1 MHTYTVGKA
10 RFRLRGAA
18 GLFCLIFR
26 VLFGNQM
33 EFANQI
39 ILVTAALI
47 TFSIFAGVLSSRIGA
62 PLLLVFLA
70 FGMLAGEDGPGGI
83 QFSDFRFLYLTGS
96 VGLALILF
104 DGGLRTSRDIFRM
117 ALKPASLLATVGVV
131 VTACIT
137 GVAAHFVL
145 GFGWLESMLIGAIVG
160 STDAA
165 AVFFLL
171 HLHGLR
177 LRPRVAGTLEVESG
191 LNDPMAVFLTLALVH
206 LIGSGMP
213 DGGAAMATWDF
224 VLEFLWQGVG
234 GIIFGLGGGM
244 LVLRAINKLQLSS
257 GLYPILAAALA
268 LVVFAAA
275 QSVNASGFLA
285 VFLVGYTLGNNPH
298 RATSEI
304 SRFSD
309 GLAWLS
315 QITLFL
321 MMGLIV
327 SPSALVP
334 ILLPGLAIAAV
345 LILLARPIAVFLC
358 LLPFQYK
365 WRETGFI
372 SWVGLRGA
380 VPIFLGTIPVLER
393 IPNAHVIFGIAYI
406 VVLVSLVVQG
416 WTITRA
422 ARLTEVEL
430 PPRPR
435 PRARTEIELPA
446 GIGRSVVAYTVD
458 PMSIV
463 ARRRVTRLPLPE
475 GTEIISLMRD
485 GHVRDSQAVE
495 ALIGGDV
502 VMLLTDSENFAL
514 LDMLFG
520 SRTARRA
527 AKQQAGNV
535 DFTLERGANTG
546 SVADLYGFTVGPK
559 EREHTLESL
568 MHLRLGKKIN
578 AGERLHLGEVELIA
592 LEVSEGTPH
601 LIGLDLDPPMRESTL
616 QRLRRRLVETMRALR
631 ELFIADQP
639 PKSH

>member
-1 MHTYTVGKA
+1 
-10 RFRLRGAA
+10 
-18 GLFCLIFR
+18 
-26 VLFGNQM
+26 M

-83 QFSDFRFLYLTGS
+83 RFGDFRLLYITGS

-104 DGGLRTSRDIFRM
+104 DGGLRTSRDTFRR
-117 ALKPASLLATVGVV
+117 ALGPASMLATVGVV
-131 VTACIT
+131 VTAAIT
-137 GVAAHFVL
+137 GVAAHFAL
-145 GFGWLESMLIGAIVG
+145 GFGWLESLLLGTIVG

-171 HLHGLR
+171 HLRGLR

-191 LNDPMAVFLTLALVH
+191 LNDPMAIFLTMALVH
-206 LIGSGMP
+206 VVSVGLP
-213 DGGAAMATWDF
+213 EGGPAHAVWDF
-224 VLEFLWQGVG
+224 FLEFLWQGAG
-234 GIIFGLGGGM
+234 GVLFGLGGGA
-244 LVLRAINKLQLSS
+244 LVLRAVNRLQLSP
-257 GLYPILAAALA
+257 GLYPIMAGALA

-275 QSVNASGFLA
+275 QSVHASGFLA
-285 VFLVGYTLGNNPH
+285 IFLVGYTLGNNPH

-315 QITLFL
+315 QIILFL

-327 SPSALVP
+327 TPSALVP
-334 ILLPGLAIAAV
+334 ILVPGLIIAAV
-345 LILLARPIAVFLC
+345 LILVARPVAVFLS
-358 LLPFQYK
+358 LLPFGFK
-365 WRETGFI
+365 WRETSFI

-380 VPIFLGTIPVLER
+380 VPIFLGTIPVLEKV
-393 IPNAHVIFGIAYI
+393 PNAHVIFGVAFI
-406 VVLVSLVVQG
+406 VVLASLIVQG
-416 WTITRA
+416 WTISPA
-422 ARLTEVEL
+422 AKLSEVEL

-435 PRARTEIELPA
+435 PRARVEIDLPA

-458 PMSIV
+458 PMSLI
-463 ARRRVTRLPLPE
+463 ARRRITRLPLPD

-485 GHVRDSQAVE
+485 GQVRNSKTAE
-495 ALIGGDV
+495 ELKGGDV
-502 VMLLTDSENFAL
+502 VMLLTDAENFGL

-527 AKQQAGNV
+527 AKQQMGNV

-546 SVADLYGFTVGPK
+546 SVADLYGFTVDAK

-568 MHLRLGKKIN
+568 MHLRLGKKIDV
-578 AGERLHLGEVELIA
+578 GERLHLGEVELVA

-601 LIGLDLDPPMRESTL
+601 QIGLDLDPPMPETMHE
-616 QRLRRRLVETMRALR
+616 RLRRRSAEISRALR
-631 ELFIADQP
+631 ELFIADQL
-639 PKSH
+639 PKNH